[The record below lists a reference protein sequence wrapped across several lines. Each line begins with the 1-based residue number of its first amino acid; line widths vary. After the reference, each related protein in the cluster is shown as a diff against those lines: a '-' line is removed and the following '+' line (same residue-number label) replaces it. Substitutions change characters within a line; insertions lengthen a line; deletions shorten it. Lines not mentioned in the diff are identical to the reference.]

1 MQHCATQTMTVAKRK
16 SNANK
21 RQKAQRITRDWEEK
35 YYFKFSFN
43 F

>member
-1 MQHCATQTMTVAKRK
+1 MTVARRK

-35 YYFKFSFN
+35 YYFVTFLN
-43 F
+43 EIL